1 MMGAVPNR
9 IHGRGKLIHVTAE
22 SGWLTI
28 SGALIVTLLIIV
40 ILFFVVSRAGQ
51 SRISPSTRTSARWKV
66 CHT

>member
-40 ILFFVVSRAGQ
+40 ILFFVVFASRA
-51 SRISPSTRTSARWKV
+51 I
-66 CHT
+66 